1 MTFERKHPRAV
12 HKCKTERNVYSWPNI
27 EKQVAKTVA
36 KYSTSAWYKNWPPH
50 ASDITG
56 ENISITSLVK
66 FYGMDAWVFRLPR
79 RCWLHWIRWP
89 NYIKDFSPCQ
99 ILVYISNRGKVQ
111 TPKSLALAMTIRQM
125 FSCSGLI
132 FKILSG
138 FGHCLLLSSTMSYD
152 SAIAQA
158 TTNTSTLFQ

>member
-1 MTFERKHPRAV
+1 MTLERKHPRTV

-66 FYGMDAWVFRLPR
+66 FYGMDAWVFR
-79 RCWLHWIRWP
+79 
-89 NYIKDFSPCQ
+89 
-99 ILVYISNRGKVQ
+99 
-111 TPKSLALAMTIRQM
+111 
-125 FSCSGLI
+125 
-132 FKILSG
+132 
-138 FGHCLLLSSTMSYD
+138 
-152 SAIAQA
+152 
-158 TTNTSTLFQ
+158 